1 MISRIALPMFLGLM
15 LSLPLHA
22 ASGSLHGTVTAGPN
36 KTPIADARVVI
47 NGDGQE
53 QTTIS
58 AADGRYEFLTLN
70 RTRSYV
76 LVVEA
81 DGLKTFTR
89 KVILIA
95 EGESR
100 QIDVNLEM
108 ADVRSTVVV
117 TQGAINLEAASAEVS
132 QTIDSTEVR
141 ELPSVTRSPAKYA
154 LLDPHVLQPLGLGAD
169 YQDANRLSING
180 ASYRHTSYML
190 DGTTNYDWVYANGPQ
205 VVVSVAGVDTVKVLS
220 GDYSAQYGN
229 STSGIV
235 VITTASGTGAHHGDF
250 FSYIRPSGIQGS
262 PALAM
267 FHVPNQRL
275 DWGASA
281 GGPLVKDR
289 THYFASYERAQQSRG
304 AIITSPTPGFFIGQS
319 NEYSGLL
326 KIDHN
331 ITPRNTL
338 STRMNGNHYATNNA
352 NDRIAGINDPSYG
365 RTARIQ
371 SWGGQITDQAVIGN
385 KVNVARFAYTNYV
398 PDSARPLNASVGV
411 VVPNYLQAGYS
422 TYNWVHAQSETASNL
437 LAFRHGRHDLKFGGE
452 FGHVHARD
460 YTYSPDGTYYFNTA
474 ADYSNKNPF
483 KYTQTYGTADVRY
496 GQNALSA
503 FMQDD
508 LRLRP
513 RLTAS
518 LGVRYEI
525 QSITDSHHN
534 FGPRV
539 GLAWDATGDGKTVLR
554 AGGGIFFDQ
563 YYMYLTRRFITLG
576 PHSPQFNYTW
586 DCTAVPNPCPV
597 YPNSVASPSSGTQSP
612 FVSYLY
618 IPADKLLN
626 PYSLQF
632 SASAEREIA
641 HNTILTL
648 SGLQVH
654 TLHQMRV
661 NDINHPQPFTRTA
674 AGQTR
679 SVAAANATRPYSSYD
694 GVSNVTLIDQIEN
707 TSSSVYQSFDL
718 SLKSRSE
725 RWGEIEAHYVLSA
738 SYGYAMFYADY
749 NSGVP
754 NEWVPGWDRYERGPS
769 DYYQRNHF
777 IADAILNGPY
787 KTKLSMV
794 GNFGSGLPV
803 NPITGVDNNG
813 DGYTVDRPV
822 GAGRDSFRAAAQKA
836 IDAAVAKKFSL
847 RGKLSIETRI
857 EALNFLNSKNFITV
871 NNTYGNGA
879 TPAAT
884 FLAPKAGIGNTNPSR
899 QLQFA
904 VHLLF

>member
-1 MISRIALPMFLGLM
+1 VNSRIALPIFLGLM
-15 LSLPLHA
+15 LCLPLHA
-22 ASGSLHGTVTAGPN
+22 AGGSLHGIVTAGPN

-47 NGDGQE
+47 KGEGQK
-53 QTTIS
+53 QKTLS
-58 AADGRYEFLTLN
+58 AADGQYEFLTLN
-70 RTRSYV
+70 RARSYV
-76 LVVEA
+76 MVVEA
-81 DGLKTFTR
+81 DGLKTFTQNE
-89 KVILIA
+89 ILIA
-95 EGESR
+95 DGESR
-100 QIDVNLEM
+100 EIDVNLEM

-117 TQGAINLEAASAEVS
+117 TQGVINLEAASAEVS

-141 ELPSVTRSPAKYA
+141 ELPSVSRSPAKYA

-190 DGTTNYDWVYANGPQ
+190 DGTTNYDVVYANGPQ

-229 STSGIV
+229 STSGII
-235 VITTASGTGAHHGDF
+235 VITTASGTDTHHGDF

-262 PALAM
+262 PALATS
-267 FHVPNQRL
+267 HVPNQKL

-289 THYFASYERAQQSRG
+289 IHYFASYERVQQSRG

-326 KIDHN
+326 KVDHD

-338 STRMNGNHYATNNA
+338 STRLNGNHYATNNA

-371 SWGGQITDQAVIGN
+371 SWGGQITDQAVIGS
-385 KVNVARFAYTNYV
+385 KVNVTRFTFTNYV

-422 TYNWVHAQSETASNL
+422 TYNWVHVQSETASNL
-437 LAFRHGRHDLKFGGE
+437 FAFRHGRHDLKFGGE
-452 FGHVHARD
+452 FEHVHARD
-460 YTYSPDGTYYFNTA
+460 YSYSPDGTYYFNTS
-474 ADYSNKNPF
+474 ADFSNKTPF

-496 GQNALSA
+496 GQKALSA
-503 FMQDD
+503 FVQDD

-518 LGVRYEI
+518 LGVRYEF

-586 DCTAVPNPCPV
+586 DCMAVPNPCPV
-597 YPNSVASPSSGTQSP
+597 YPNSVTSPSSGTQSP

-632 SASAEREIA
+632 SASVEREIA

-661 NDINHPQPFTRTA
+661 NDINHPAPFIRTT

-679 SVAAANATRPYSSYD
+679 SVATANATRPYSSYD
-694 GVSNVTLIDQIEN
+694 GVSNVTLIDRIEN

-718 SLKSRSE
+718 SLKSRGE
-725 RWGEIEAHYVLSA
+725 RWGEAEAHYVLSA

-754 NEWVPGWDRYERGPS
+754 NEWVPGWDKYERGPS

-787 KTKLSMV
+787 KTNLSLV

-822 GAGRDSFRAAAQKA
+822 GLGRDSFRTPAQKT

-857 EALNFLNSKNFITV
+857 EALNTLNSKNFLAV

-879 TPAAT
+879 TPSST